1 MQITIIAVGRIKE
14 KFYTSA
20 VQEYSKRL
28 SKYCKLNVI
37 ETDDEPTPD
46 NASPAEKERILKK
59 EADRIISKIPD
70 GAYVMTLEI
79 KGKDYSSEEFAS
91 CIEELGISGVSHIVF
106 VIGGSLGLHE
116 SVLARKNGSVSFSRM
131 TFPHQLM
138 RVILLEQI
146 YRAWR
151 IIRHEPYHK

>member
-14 KFYTSA
+14 RFYSEA

-28 SKYCKLNVI
+28 GRYCKLNII
-37 ETDDEPTPD
+37 EVDDEPTPD
-46 NASPAEKERILKK
+46 NASDSERERILAK

-79 KGKDYSSEEFAS
+79 RAREYSSEEFAE
-91 CIEELGISGVSHIVF
+91 CIDGLGISGISHIVF
-106 VIGGSLGLHE
+106 IIGGSLGLHD
-116 SVLARKNGSVSFSRM
+116 SVLRLKNGSVSFSRM